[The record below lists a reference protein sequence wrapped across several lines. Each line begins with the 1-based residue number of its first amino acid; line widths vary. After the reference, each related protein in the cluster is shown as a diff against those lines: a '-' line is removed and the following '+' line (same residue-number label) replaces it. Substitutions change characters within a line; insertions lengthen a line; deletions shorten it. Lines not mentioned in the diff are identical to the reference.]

1 MGLSFLLSS
10 KPRLVLLS
18 VLDLS
23 PVCALG
29 RPGPAPGFG
38 RSLAELGS
46 EE

>member
-1 MGLSFLLSS
+1 MGLSFLLISE
-10 KPRLVLLS
+10 PRLALLS
-18 VLDLS
+18 FLGLS